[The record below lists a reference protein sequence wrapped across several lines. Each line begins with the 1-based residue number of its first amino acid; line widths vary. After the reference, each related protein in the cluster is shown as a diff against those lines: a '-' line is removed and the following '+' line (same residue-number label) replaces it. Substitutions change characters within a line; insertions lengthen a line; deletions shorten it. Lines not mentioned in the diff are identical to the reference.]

1 MVFDEV
7 YYALD
12 AADLLRHGVE
22 SSPAHPPL
30 AKWFIAAGIRVF
42 GFTPVGWRSA
52 ALLAGVALV
61 LVTWL
66 AARKVTDHGGLAFL
80 AGFLVALDGI
90 AFVTGR
96 LALLDVFVAV
106 ATTGAAW
113 CVLGALVDRDDPERL
128 RRWRWAVAVL
138 LGLGTAMKWG
148 AVWTWPVAAV
158 VLVSLERRAA
168 APGAPRRRVTVT
180 ALAVLALVPVG
191 LYVASYAPWF
201 AQAERTRAGLAHCGT
216 ESPCQLGVLERFEV
230 FVDHQRTLV
239 DFHAGLDTDN
249 PEAAPAWA
257 WAGQTHPAN
266 LFSKPCLPGDD
277 VRAGV
282 ARRRG
287 LPRRR
292 RAHRGPAPRLANP
305 VSWFAGL
312 LALGVP
318 GGARGP
324 AGRRRRRRAAGP
336 RRRRSGCPGC
346 SPGVRCTRTTPCPSS
361 RSWPSPSCWPW
372 TASPA
377 SAGGPPRP
385 WPSGSVARL
394 RVPVPPADRPGPHRR
409 LRRPAPAPA
418 GLVMSATDHQDLPP
432 PPIGPARARRAVGRP
447 TRPEWLRVARAVAIG
462 LYAGALVAWWAT
474 KGIPLDR
481 EQIILWL
488 AAGPRGAVGRLAP
501 GRALAGPAGLAA
513 GRARP
518 HPLRPHPG
526 RGRGPARHLGPRPAR
541 SWWSTSGSASARC
554 RPCACRHGCTDPGP
568 VQWWEVPVTLTY
580 ISHFFVP
587 FVVAAVFW
595 LRDRERYWQ
604 YIRRFVSLSFLAAV
618 TFVLFPA
625 VPPWLASRTGE
636 LDPLVRTA
644 PRGWSE
650 AQPRRGPGPGRAGPA
665 HRQRRGRHP
674 LAPRRATR
682 PWWPGPSGPRSVAS
696 GGRSWPPT
704 WWAWPS
710 CWCSPPSTT

>member
-1 MVFDEV
+1 VSTPRRDRLRSLAAPAALVGLVLLTRLPRLGRPRAMVFDEV

-30 AKWFIAAGIRVF
+30 AKWFIATGIRVF

-80 AGFLVALDGI
+80 AGFLVAFDGI

-168 APGAPRRRVTVT
+168 APGAPRRRVTTT

-201 AQAERTRAGLAHCGT
+201 TQAERTRAGLAHCGT

-266 LFSKPCLPGDD
+266 LFSKPCLPEMTSAPDSLDD
-277 VRAGV
+277 GVCRAADGPTE
-282 ARRRG
+282 AR
-287 LPRRR
+287 LL
-292 RAHRGPAPRLANP
+292 ALANP

-312 LALGVP
+312 LALGVL
-318 GGARGP
+318 AVLAVRRGDD
-324 AGRRRRRRAAGP
+324 A
-336 RRRRSGCPGC
+336 
-346 SPGVRCTRTTPCPSS
+346 
-361 RSWPSPSCWPW
+361 
-372 TASPA
+372 
-377 SAGGPPRP
+377 
-385 WPSGSVARL
+385 
-394 RVPVPPADRPGPHRR
+394 
-409 LRRPAPAPA
+409 
-418 GLVMSATDHQDLPP
+418 
-432 PPIGPARARRAVGRP
+432 
-447 TRPEWLRVARAVAIG
+447 
-462 LYAGALVAWWAT
+462 AGALLALAASQWLPWMLTGREVYSYYAVSLVPLLALAVVLA
-474 KGIPLDR
+474 LDR
-481 EQIILWL
+481 LPRVRRWAAPAL
-488 AAGPRGAVGRLAP
+488 AAGSVLAFVFLYP
-501 GRALAGPAGLAA
+501 LLTGQAL
-513 GRARP
+513 
-518 HPLRPHPG
+518 
-526 RGRGPARHLGPRPAR
+526 
-541 SWWSTSGSASARC
+541 TDGSA
-554 RPCACRHGCTDPGP
+554 D
-568 VQWWEVPVTLTY
+568 
-580 ISHFFVP
+580 
-587 FVVAAVFW
+587 
-595 LRDRERYWQ
+595 LR
-604 YIRRFVSLSFLAAV
+604 LL
-618 TFVLFPA
+618 LP
-625 VPPWLASRTGE
+625 
-636 LDPLVRTA
+636 
-644 PRGWSE
+644 GWS
-650 AQPRRGPGPGRAGPA
+650 
-665 HRQRRGRHP
+665 
-674 LAPRRATR
+674 
-682 PWWPGPSGPRSVAS
+682 
-696 GGRSWPPT
+696 
-704 WWAWPS
+704 
-710 CWCSPPSTT
+710 